1 MTLTEAAYWSKKAVV
16 LFVAFIVIV
25 FIGWQ
30 IVNLVSPKPKIPEK
44 YLIPNERCKEGPL
57 PALQIYSI
65 NVPVNYMNL
74 EIETATGRY
83 PDLPKIVNVYK
94 IEYRGGSL
102 AAKDMAISIAK
113 AWGFDEATIKRK
125 SANEYLFEN
134 ATNGK
139 SIIIENSNQHIDLTT
154 SIGSV
159 PTASDVPDNTVL
171 IEAAKRALSTENLF
185 PKTIDTELTRVTY
198 LVKGPTTF
206 NTTASR
212 ITAHAGRVDFFKSK
226 ELIAVEEQYI
236 DSKELGEFL
245 RAELPNSP
253 KKRVKIDDKD
263 VEVYSYSVPLVPDSP
278 YSSNIYIS
286 LGNNKINPPKYD
298 SVYELHYVNWPV
310 AEEACGTY
318 KLMGEDQAV
327 QKIKEGKGY
336 LVHLHLK
343 GTNPLDPLPA
353 GVEISKLKVYEIS
366 VAYLDTATLQEYLQP
381 IYVVRG
387 EAETTFG
394 TGEFIIYVPAIEKT
408 NE

>member
-1 MTLTEAAYWSKKAVV
+1 MG
-16 LFVAFIVIV
+16 I
-25 FIGWQ
+25 
-30 IVNLVSPKPKIPEK
+30 
-44 YLIPNERCKEGPL
+44 
-57 PALQIYSI
+57 
-65 NVPVNYMNL
+65 
-74 EIETATGRY
+74 
-83 PDLPKIVNVYK
+83 
-94 IEYRGGSL
+94 
-102 AAKDMAISIAK
+102 
-113 AWGFDEATIKRK
+113 DEATIKRK

-366 VAYLDTATLQEYLQP
+366 VAYLDTAVVQEYLQP

-394 TGEFIIYVPAIEKT
+394 TGEFIIYVPAIELV
-408 NE
+408 NRE